1 MLYYDLYTY
10 KSWQFLILASDFGL
24 RSIDLYDNQDLSSYM
39 KLDIK
44 TRVFKDALNNYFKG
58 IPFPSDLKLDLL
70 GTDFQKKVWQALLT
84 IPFGK
89 TRSYKD
95 IAQAIGSP
103 KAYQAVGNAVGKNP
117 ILVCVPCHRII
128 TADGHLGGF
137 SSDIQLKIELL
148 NLEGSSFI
156 WKRVM
161 IFI

>member
-44 TRVFKDALNNYFKG
+44 TRDFKDALDNYFKG
-58 IPFPSDLKLDLL
+58 IPFPRHLKLDLL

-95 IAQAIGSP
+95 IAQAIRSEEHTSELQSRP
-103 KAYQAVGNAVGKNP
+103 H
-117 ILVCVPCHRII
+117 LVCR
-128 TADGHLGGF
+128 
-137 SSDIQLKIELL
+137 LL
-148 NLEGSSFI
+148 LE
-156 WKRVM
+156 
-161 IFI
+161 